1 MVLPLKSTH
10 GTVSDSLPIDGQIA
24 GAHYGV
30 DLLPAEW
37 RERVAMREMFS
48 DLADRL
54 LDASLVQK
62 QVYSALLKQSLSI
75 HYGIPQ

>member
-1 MVLPLKSTH
+1 MVVPLKSTH

-37 RERVAMREMFS
+37 RERVAMREMFFDTPLPWPS
-48 DLADRL
+48 VV
-54 LDASLVQK
+54 ASLAELEQRINTAK
-62 QVYSALLKQSLSI
+62 NS
-75 HYGIPQ
+75 G